1 MLAFLLKIA
10 ASSYLPKVNTM
21 VEEDNK
27 GQSTAVY
34 FDILV
39 FSLLSFS
46 LLPCLDGFGFNL
58 ASRDLNS

>member
-10 ASSYLPKVNTM
+10 ASSHLPKVNTM

-46 LLPCLDGFGFNL
+46 LFLCLDGFGFNHA
-58 ASRDLNS
+58 AS